1 MDYVLNNEAKL
12 NSTTKAMNDIIHL
25 LPDSIANQIAAG
37 EVVQRPASIVKELLE
52 NSIDAGATNIQLII
66 KDAGRTLIQV
76 IDNGK
81 GMSATDARLAF
92 ERHAT
97 SKIRT
102 AEDLFALRTMG
113 FRGEALPSIAAV
125 AHVELKTKRKEDQ
138 VGTHLII
145 AGSTVEKQ
153 EETACADGSN
163 FAIKNIFFNVP
174 ARRKFLKSNET
185 ERKNILTELE
195 RVAMVNSDIE
205 FSFIENDIEVIK
217 YPATNLKQ
225 RIINVI
231 GKSFNQQLISIE
243 IETTIAKIHGFVG
256 KPESARKTRAQ
267 QYFFVNGRYM
277 RHPYFAKAIT
287 SAYAPLIPVGENPN
301 FFIYI
306 EVSPDT
312 IDVNIHPTK
321 TEIKFENEQPIWQIL
336 AATVKEALG
345 KFNEVPT
352 IDFDTLDAID
362 IPIHNPSTNATRP
375 RINVNPT
382 YNPFKSS
389 SVGQSSVNN
398 STYQRPNF
406 DWESLYKGFETDTT
420 IEGSEVKEAIEIR
433 SAESDLFEENSI
445 SLHYQYKNKFIL
457 TSVKSGLMMID
468 QRRAHVRILFD
479 QFLQNIKLKKGISQ
493 RTLFPEIV
501 EFSSSEAAMVPYL
514 LDDIE
519 AVGFDL
525 SNLGNNSYAING
537 VPSEIDKINSV
548 ELIHNM
554 VSKSIETGSDVKEE
568 IQEALALSLAY
579 AAAIPYGHRLTNDE
593 TSDIVNR
600 LLASPSHKYTPD
612 GKLIISILDD
622 IEIDKRFK

>member
-138 VGTHLII
+138 VGTHLVI

-375 RINVNPT
+375 QINVNPT

-389 SVGQSSVNN
+389 SVGQSSVNSSN
-398 STYQRPNF
+398 YQRPNF